1 MASTFA
7 IALSSL
13 QAESD
18 AINTAGNNLANMNTD
33 GFKES
38 TVDFKNVF
46 SEQLGVTGG
55 FDVGLGVSSP
65 ISSQL
70 FTQGGIQTSTSPT
83 AVAVQGNGY
92 FVVINSTNQ
101 QLYTRDGNFVL
112 DASGALRT
120 ETGEAVQGW
129 TATAAGINTNGLTTN
144 ITVPTGATLP
154 AVPSTTFTLGA
165 NLNASAVAGQA
176 TGSFSQSIAV
186 IDSLGNSHQLTVTYT
201 KNASPVPPATPLPA
215 GVASTWN
222 YDVTIPG
229 EDVGAP
235 GTTPSVLTPPGAGT
249 INFNSSGVMVATP
262 PATQAISISNFTDG
276 AANQTLT
283 WDLTNSSGGGTITQY
298 AQPSN
303 SSTPTVDG
311 SAAAQLNGV
320 AIQTGGQV
328 IANFSNGQSKVVGQV
343 ALASILNQSSLQN
356 VGNNN
361 FSTTGASA
369 IPAIGV
375 ANTGDRGQILGGSL
389 ETSNVDMAA
398 QLTNLIIYQS
408 AYQAS
413 TRLISTEQTI
423 QQDLFQLIH

>member
-1 MASTFA
+1 MSSTFS

-13 QAESD
+13 QAESE

-33 GFKES
+33 GFKQS

-65 ISSQL
+65 ISNQL
-70 FTQGGIQTSTSPT
+70 FTQGGIQTSTSTT
-83 AVAVQGNGY
+83 AAAVQGNGY
-92 FVVINSTNQ
+92 FVVKNSTNQ

-112 DASGALRT
+112 DSSGALRT

-154 AVPSTTFTLGA
+154 AVASTTYSVGA
-165 NLNASAVAGQA
+165 NLDSSGVAGTP

-186 IDSLGNSHQLTVTYT
+186 IDSLGDSHTLTITYT
-201 KNASPVPPATPLPA
+201 KNATPTAPA
-215 GVASTWN
+215 ASTWS

-229 EDVGAP
+229 EDVGGTPGTPQTVLTAP
-235 GTTPSVLTPPGAGT
+235 GAIS
-249 INFNSSGVMVATP
+249 FNSSGVMLTAS
-262 PATQAISISNFTDG
+262 PAVTTQPIAISNLADG
-276 AANQTLT
+276 AANLNLN
-283 WDLTNSSGGGTITQY
+283 WNLTNSSGVGTITQY
-298 AQPSN
+298 AQTSN

-320 AIQTGGQV
+320 AIQSGGQV
-328 IANFSNGQSKVVGQV
+328 IANFSNGQTKVVGQI

-375 ANTGDRGQILGGSL
+375 PQTGGRGQILGGSL

-398 QLTNLIIYQS
+398 QLTNLIVYQS

-413 TRLISTEQTI
+413 SRVITTEQTI
-423 QQDLFQLIH
+423 EQDLFQLIH

>member
-1 MASTFA
+1 MSSTFS

-13 QAESD
+13 QAESE

-33 GFKES
+33 GFKQS

-65 ISSQL
+65 ISNQL

-92 FVVINSTNQ
+92 FVVKNSTNQ

-112 DASGALRT
+112 DSSGALRT

-129 TATAAGINTNGLTTN
+129 TATAAGVNTNGLTTD

-154 AVPSTTFTLGA
+154 AVASTTFSVGA
-165 NLNASAVAGQA
+165 NLDSSGVAGTP

-186 IDSLGNSHQLTVTYT
+186 IDSLGDSHTLTINYT
-201 KNASPVPPATPLPA
+201 KNATPTAPA
-215 GVASTWN
+215 ASTWS

-229 EDVGAP
+229 EDVTGGTPGTPQSVLAAP
-235 GTTPSVLTPPGAGT
+235 GAIS
-249 INFNSSGVMVATP
+249 FNSSGVMLTAS
-262 PATQAISISNFTDG
+262 PAVTTQPIAISNLADG
-276 AANQTLT
+276 AANQNLN
-283 WDLTNSSGGGTITQY
+283 WNLTNSSGVGTITQY
-298 AQPSN
+298 AQTSN

-320 AIQTGGQV
+320 AIQSGGQV
-328 IANFSNGQSKVVGQV
+328 IANFSNGQTKVVGQI

-375 ANTGDRGQILGGSL
+375 AQTGGRGQILGGSL

-398 QLTNLIIYQS
+398 QLTNLIVYQS

-413 TRLISTEQTI
+413 SRVITTEQTI
-423 QQDLFQLIH
+423 EQDLFQLIH

>member
-201 KNASPVPPATPLPA
+201 KNASPTTPVP
-215 GVASTWN
+215 GVASSWN

-229 EDVGAP
+229 EDVNGTTGVPQSVLAAP
-235 GTTPSVLTPPGAGT
+235 GTIS
-249 INFNSSGVMVATP
+249 FNSSGVMVPTP
-262 PATQAISISNFTDG
+262 PATTIPNQAISISNFTDG
-276 AANQTLT
+276 AASQSLT
-283 WDLTNSSGGGTITQY
+283 WNLLNSSGGGTITQY

>member
-1 MASTFA
+1 MSSTFS

-13 QAESD
+13 QAESE
-18 AINTAGNNLANMNTD
+18 AINTAGNNLANMNTT
-33 GFKES
+33 GFKQS

-46 SEQLGVTGG
+46 SEQLGTSGG
-55 FDVGLGVSSP
+55 FDVGLGVASP
-65 ISSQL
+65 ISNQL
-70 FTQGGIQTSTSPT
+70 FTQGGIQSSTSPT

-92 FVVINSTNQ
+92 FVVKSPTNQ

-120 ETGEAVQGW
+120 ETGDAVQGW
-129 TATAAGINTNGLTTN
+129 TATSSGINTNGLTTD
-144 ITVPTGATLP
+144 ITVPSGATLP
-154 AVPSTTFTLGA
+154 AVASTTFSVGA
-165 NLNASAVAGQA
+165 NLDASAVAGTP

-186 IDSLGNSHQLTVTYT
+186 IDSLGNSHTLTINYT
-201 KNASPVPPATPLPA
+201 KNATPSTGA
-215 GVASTWN
+215 ASTWN
-222 YDVTIPG
+222 YNVSIPG
-229 EDVGAP
+229 ADVA
-235 GTTPSVLTPPGAGT
+235 AGT
-249 INFNSSGVMVATP
+249 AGTPYPLLSPAGKIDFNSSGVMLTAS
-262 PATQAISISNFTDG
+262 PAVTTQSIAIAGLKDG
-276 AANQTLT
+276 ATDMSLN
-283 WDLTNSSGGGTITQY
+283 WNLTNSSGVGMITQY
-298 AQPSN
+298 AQTSN

-311 SAAAQLNGV
+311 SAAAQLNGI
-320 AIQTGGQV
+320 AIQSGGQV
-328 IANFSNGQSKVVGQV
+328 IANFSDGQTKVVGQI

-375 ANTGDRGQILGGSL
+375 PQTGGRGQILGGSL

-398 QLTNLIIYQS
+398 QLTNLIVYQS

-413 TRLISTEQTI
+413 SRLISTEQAI

>member
-13 QAESD
+13 QAESE
-18 AINTAGNNLANMNTD
+18 AINTAGNNLANMNTT
-33 GFKES
+33 GFKQS

-55 FDVGLGVSSP
+55 FNVGLGVSSP
-65 ISSQL
+65 ISNQL
-70 FTQGGIQTSTSPT
+70 FTQGGIQTSSSPT
-83 AVAVQGNGY
+83 AAAVQGSGY
-92 FVVINSTNQ
+92 FVVKSPTNQ

-112 DASGALRT
+112 DASGSLRT

-129 TATAAGINTNGLTTN
+129 TATAAGINTNGLTTD

-165 NLNASAVAGQA
+165 NLDASAVAGQP

-186 IDSLGNSHQLTVTYT
+186 IDSLGNSHTLTVTYT
-201 KNASPVPPATPLPA
+201 KNAAPTVPVP
-215 GVASTWN
+215 GVASSWQ
-222 YDVTIPG
+222 YDVTVPG
-229 EDVGAP
+229 EDVGGTVGVPQSVLAAP
-235 GTTPSVLTPPGAGT
+235 GTIS
-249 INFNSSGVMVATP
+249 FNSSGVMVPTP
-262 PATQAISISNFTDG
+262 PATTIPNQAVAISGFTDG
-276 AANQTLT
+276 AANMNLS
-283 WDLTNSSGGGTITQY
+283 WDLTNSSGAGTVTQY

-303 SSTPTVDG
+303 SSTPSVDG
-311 SAAAQLNGV
+311 SAAAQLNGI
-320 AIQTGGQV
+320 ALQTGGQV
-328 IANFSNGQSKVVGQV
+328 VARFSNGQTKVVGQI
-343 ALASILNQSSLQN
+343 ALASVLNESSLQN

-375 ANTGDRGQILGGSL
+375 PQTGGRGQILGGSL

-413 TRLISTEQTI
+413 SRLITTEQTI